1 LCQVLKQCLEANFTR
16 SHYHQDDR
24 SVQLE
29 LYYES
34 LCPGCRGFL
43 TQMLF
48 PTWTMLQDILSVTL
62 VPYGNAKVRTALD
75 KELHSAVICL
85 QASVSKVMVLQA
97 IFHFIRL
104 YEDRRTLTFL
114 IDKVP
119 RSLVF
124 TFLFKET

>member
-1 LCQVLKQCLEANFTR
+1 M
-16 SHYHQDDR
+16 
-24 SVQLE
+24 QLE

-75 KELHSAVICL
+75 KELHSAAICL
-85 QASVSKVMVLQA
+85 QASVSKVMVL
-97 IFHFIRL
+97 
-104 YEDRRTLTFL
+104 
-114 IDKVP
+114 
-119 RSLVF
+119 
-124 TFLFKET
+124 